1 MKTSTIITAGLAA
14 LAATPTLTNGVASC
28 PDGHFVPVS
37 PPVTQGHGKV
47 VIPERLRGRYGRLG
61 Q

>member
-1 MKTSTIITAGLAA
+1 MTATRMSAEA
-14 LAATPTLTNGVASC
+14 LAIAMASLRGRLRARGLFVRATKSG
-28 PDGHFVPVS
+28 
-37 PPVTQGHGKV
+37 PVTQGHGKV